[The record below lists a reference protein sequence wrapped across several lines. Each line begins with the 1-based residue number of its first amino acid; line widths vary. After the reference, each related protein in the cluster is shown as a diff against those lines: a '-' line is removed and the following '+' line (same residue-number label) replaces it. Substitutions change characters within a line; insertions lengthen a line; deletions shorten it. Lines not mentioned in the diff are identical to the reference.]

1 MKKFG
6 IAAVAAVMLAAA
18 ATAAAAQNV
27 GSDRDVAQ
35 PRRAVADHSHPTH
48 PAKANKRPAAARSAG
63 PYASA
68 PSATT
73 SRLRAAT
80 TAFDG
85 SWSVLIVSREG
96 VCDATF
102 RYGVEISNGN
112 VINAGGA
119 PVSLAGRVAPNGLIQ
134 VSVAAGDQQAFGV
147 GRLSRTTGSGTW
159 RGAGSRG
166 SCAGTWAAERRG

>member
-1 MKKFG
+1 MKMFG
-6 IAAVAAVMLAAA
+6 IAAVAAVVLAAA
-18 ATAAAAQNV
+18 PTAAAAQNV
-27 GSDRDVAQ
+27 GSDSGAAQ
-35 PRRAVADHSHPTH
+35 LRHAVSDHSHPPT
-48 PAKANKRPAAARSAG
+48 KATKRPAPARSAG

-68 PSATT
+68 PAATT

-96 VCDATF
+96 VCNANF

-119 PVSLAGRVAPNGLIQ
+119 PVSLAGRVAPNGMIQ
-134 VSVAAGDQQAFGV
+134 VSVAAGDQRAVGV
-147 GRLSRTTGSGTW
+147 GRLSRFTGNGTW
-159 RGAGSRG
+159 QGAGSGG
-166 SCAGTWAAERRG
+166 SCAGIWQAERRG